1 VLEVQLT
8 RPLQTVTLRYSAG
21 VPEILGLAVTAA
33 ALIAWAAALWK
44 TR

>member
-1 VLEVQLT
+1 
-8 RPLQTVTLRYSAG
+8 

-33 ALIAWAAALWK
+33 ALVAWAAAVWK